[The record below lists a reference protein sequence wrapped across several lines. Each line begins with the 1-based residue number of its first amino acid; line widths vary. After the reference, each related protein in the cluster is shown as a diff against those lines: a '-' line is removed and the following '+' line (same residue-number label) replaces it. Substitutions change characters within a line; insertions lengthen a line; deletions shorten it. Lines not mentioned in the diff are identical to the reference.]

1 MTEIQNICQQ
11 YLDKKKMKQII
22 DIKYE
27 ELEKSQE
34 ISKQKSLLAKSIEV
48 LDFQIE
54 KLYEDKLNGIINN
67 NDFLRT
73 YDKKVKIN

>member
-1 MTEIQNICQQ
+1 MIVVRNWELQNICKQ

-34 ISKQKSLLAKSIEV
+34 ISKLKNQLTKSFEV

-54 KLYEDKLNGIINN
+54 KIYENKLNWLINN
-67 NDFLRT
+67 TDF
-73 YDKKVKIN
+73 